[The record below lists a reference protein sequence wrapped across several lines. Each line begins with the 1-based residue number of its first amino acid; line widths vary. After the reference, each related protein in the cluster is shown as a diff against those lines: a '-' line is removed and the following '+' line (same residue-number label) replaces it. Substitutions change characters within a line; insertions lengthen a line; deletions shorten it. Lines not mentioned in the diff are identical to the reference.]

1 LGKGVPPLV
10 LVEAVSAVK
19 SLEDKS
25 LSFSRILQA
34 DCLLTWIKGGN
45 SKTDTLSSSARR
57 IE

>member
-1 LGKGVPPLV
+1 VD
-10 LVEAVSAVK
+10 AVSAVK

-34 DCLLTWIKGGN
+34 DCLLTWIKGGY
-45 SKTDTLSSSARR
+45 SKTDTLSSSAKR